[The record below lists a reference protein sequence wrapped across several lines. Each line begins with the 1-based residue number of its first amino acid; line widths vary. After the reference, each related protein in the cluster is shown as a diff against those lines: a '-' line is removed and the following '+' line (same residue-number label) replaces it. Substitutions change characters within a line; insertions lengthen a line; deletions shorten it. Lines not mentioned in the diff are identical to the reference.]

1 MAVTDAAATAPAPAE
16 ATPVAAG
23 KAAGT
28 PAEVTATAAV
38 AVAVAEQATEPVQA
52 SLQLE
57 EMRALLDL
65 AETAAAERKAARE
78 LVGKAIARLAQNRGE
93 TWIQKARLRPFI
105 QRIDSTFHESN
116 YGFSTFNEMLES
128 MSDLVEVRRGDSD
141 HELRLRPV
149 VSVSGS

>member
-1 MAVTDAAATAPAPAE
+1 MAVTDAAATAPAE
-16 ATPVAAG
+16 AMPVAAG

-28 PAEVTATAAV
+28 PAEATAV
-38 AVAVAEQATEPVQA
+38 VAEQATEPVQA
-52 SLQLE
+52 SHQLE

-116 YGFSTFNEMLES
+116 YGFSTFNEMLAS
-128 MSDLVEVRRGDSD
+128 MSDLVEVRRGESD
-141 HELRLRPV
+141 HELRLRQV
-149 VSVSGS
+149 VSVPGS